1 VLRRD
6 LDLPGRDPEQRLTVD
21 DEPRHF
27 HTLAHLPFRG
37 ETYEAGAAEINH
49 VSEKHAVECL
59 HCGTFRT
66 VTRERTQRLDPG
78 ECGRCGYLGWA
89 LVADLAEPVQK
100 GLRERPLERRRL
112 RVVT

>member
-1 VLRRD
+1 M
-6 LDLPGRDPEQRLTVD
+6 LPARSPLSGES
-21 DEPRHF
+21 
-27 HTLAHLPFRG
+27 RG
-37 ETYEAGAAEINH
+37 VAAAEEDG

-89 LVADLAEPVQK
+89 YEGELSEASRRAMQDPRTSDLEA
-100 GLRERPLERRRL
+100 LSH
-112 RVVT
+112 